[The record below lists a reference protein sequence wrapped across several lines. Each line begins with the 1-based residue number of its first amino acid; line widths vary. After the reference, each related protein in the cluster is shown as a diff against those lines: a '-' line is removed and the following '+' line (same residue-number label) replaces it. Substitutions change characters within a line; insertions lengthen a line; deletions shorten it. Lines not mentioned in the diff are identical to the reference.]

1 MNVLSLLLTLCAC
14 CLPTWVWLERLVPTA
29 LPARRL
35 LLAGYSLLL
44 GMIGITLIMRL
55 LSALDIAF
63 SIGSIGLAAAIV
75 MLAGWFAPEAWRISE
90 STSNTAPPH
99 AAPTRWY
106 YLVLAVCLAL
116 IAFRLIALGV
126 EVSTRPTFAW
136 DALQHWSK
144 QAKVFYELGST
155 APYVPFDQ
163 WLSSEGESVYT
174 NVHPDYPITTPLL
187 QAWTS
192 TFLGQW
198 HDSLVNIPWLLMYIA
213 LGLIFY
219 SQARIAGLDTLS
231 AAAGTYMLASLPYL
245 NTHVA
250 LAGYADLLLS
260 ACYLGAFAAFANWSV
275 NRSHGQA
282 ALMILSATACLLIKN
297 EGFYWLLSLIP
308 GIALAL
314 MGIRRGFIVIGS
326 LAIALL
332 LLLAILPE
340 DLVIAGHTLA
350 ATSLQYRPEGLMPIA
365 LSFLVHDNWHFLA
378 YLFVAALV
386 LLPLLGR
393 ATVQSLTPAGAVI
406 LAALM
411 LYLLLYLMTS
421 FSQGAVVYT
430 SLNRVALQLMPA
442 VGFFTLLAY
451 GAQLERCRVS
461 TATQVTAP
469 AQG

>member
-1 MNVLSLLLTLCAC
+1 MKMLSLLLAMCTC
-14 CLPTWVWLERLVPTA
+14 CLPAWVWLERLVPTA
-29 LPARRL
+29 LPARRM

-55 LSALDIAF
+55 LSAVDIVF
-63 SIGSIGLAAAIV
+63 SVASIGLVAASV
-75 MLAGWFAPEAWRISE
+75 LLAGWFAPGAWRISE
-90 STSNTAPPH
+90 SMPNAAPPH
-99 AAPTRWY
+99 ATPTRWY
-106 YLVLAVCLAL
+106 YLALAICLGL

-126 EVSTRPTFAW
+126 EVGTRPMFAW

-192 TFLGQW
+192 IFLDQW
-198 HDSLVNIPWLLMYIA
+198 HDSLVNMPWLLMYIA

-231 AAAGTYMLASLPYL
+231 ATAGTYMLASLPYL

-260 ACYLGAFAAFANWSV
+260 ACYLGAFTAFANWSV
-275 NRSHGQA
+275 NRSYGQA
-282 ALMILSATACLLIKN
+282 ALMVLSGAACLLIKN

-308 GIALAL
+308 GIVLAL
-314 MGIRRGFIVIGS
+314 MGLRRGFIVIAS

-332 LLLAILPE
+332 MLLAVLPE

-350 ATSLQYRPEGLMPIA
+350 ATSLQYRPEGLIPIA

-386 LLPLLGR
+386 LLPLLGNAR
-393 ATVQSLTPAGAVI
+393 VQSLTPAGAVL

-411 LYLLLYLMTS
+411 LYMLLYLMTS
-421 FSQGAVVYT
+421 FSHGAVVYT

-451 GAQLERCRVS
+451 GAQLEHSRGGMTS
-461 TATQVTAP
+461 SQP
-469 AQG
+469 